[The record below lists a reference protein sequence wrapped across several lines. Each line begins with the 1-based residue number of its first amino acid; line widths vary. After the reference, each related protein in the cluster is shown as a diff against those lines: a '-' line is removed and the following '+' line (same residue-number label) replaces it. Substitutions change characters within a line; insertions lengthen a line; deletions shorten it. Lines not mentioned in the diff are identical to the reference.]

1 MDDVAYGANFWN
13 AVDDAMPA
21 INPVKPESNSDNS
34 TPMTFIVLEILKPL
48 WKICK
53 EIDSNLKNVTR

>member
-34 TPMTFIVLEILKPL
+34 THDIYSIGNIETTLE
-48 WKICK
+48 
-53 EIDSNLKNVTR
+53 NLQRNRFESQERY